1 MGQYTYHGLEL
12 ITTQEKL
19 KHDNNEKTWHF
30 YLRGLIYYN

>member
-1 MGQYTYHGLEL
+1 MGQYSYRGLEL

-19 KHDNNEKTWHF
+19 KHDNNEKNQYF